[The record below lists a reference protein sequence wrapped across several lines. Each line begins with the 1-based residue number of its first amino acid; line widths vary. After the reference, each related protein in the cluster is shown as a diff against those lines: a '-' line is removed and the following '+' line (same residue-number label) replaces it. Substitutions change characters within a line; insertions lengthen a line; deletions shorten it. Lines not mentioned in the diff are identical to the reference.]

1 MIEHVSHITFVVKD
15 LNKTTQLFKD
25 LLGAKEVYYS
35 GEKTH
40 SLSKERFFIIGG
52 QWIAVMENKDIVNR
66 TYHHVAFKI
75 KEEHIDTYL
84 NQIKKL
90 NLDMK
95 PPRPRIKGEG
105 YSIYFYDYDNNLF
118 ELHTGTLD
126 ERLSSYWAVDSES

>member
-1 MIEHVSHITFVVKD
+1 MIENVSHITFVVKD

-25 LLGAKEVYYS
+25 LLGANEVYYS

-52 QWIAVMENKDIVNR
+52 QWIAVMENKDIVNK

-75 KEEHIDTYL
+75 KEADIDTYL
-84 NQIKKL
+84 NKIKKL

-126 ERLSSYWAVDSES
+126 ERLSFYRAVDSES